1 MKEKEYLI
9 FGEIKEIKENN
20 LLISKRLVDI
30 AKSCY
35 VLSRYCLISSTFEM
49 WTPAFILMQ
58 QALENYFKGC
68 LKISNINWQKGN
80 HGHLLTE
87 LLKLSLP
94 IKFIKE
100 KIYKR
105 EDLTQFLS
113 ELEIGYTINKYGESM
128 LGSKKFKTML
138 DLFDE
143 IIFILNE
150 GFTDMW
156 ENKNKKFKNN
166 EERNRFISLPIQD
179 EIYRVTIQH
188 LKQPFIF
195 SGIFPNFLHLDFK
208 KYINKLSSK

>member
-1 MKEKEYLI
+1 M
-9 FGEIKEIKENN
+9 
-20 LLISKRLVDI
+20 
-30 AKSCY
+30 
-35 VLSRYCLISSTFEM
+35 
-49 WTPAFILMQ
+49 
-58 QALENYFKGC
+58 
-68 LKISNINWQKGN
+68 
-80 HGHLLTE
+80 TE

-150 GFTDMW
+150 GFTDM
-156 ENKNKKFKNN
+156 
-166 EERNRFISLPIQD
+166 
-179 EIYRVTIQH
+179 
-188 LKQPFIF
+188 
-195 SGIFPNFLHLDFK
+195 
-208 KYINKLSSK
+208 